1 MAKRPIPDIVISRLP
16 KYLQTLHQIKEEH
29 IYTISSTELGERIGI
44 SAAQLRKD
52 LSYFGEFGKQGTGYH
67 INILIEELENILKVD
82 RPWNIVIVGAGD
94 LGSALARYQ
103 GFSKFGYNILYIF
116 DNDPNKV
123 GKRIGNYIIEDSSS
137 MLEKVATSNVKIAMI
152 TVPASAAQQVTDQLI
167 SAGVQA
173 ILNYAP
179 INLHVPEGIRVQY
192 IDPIRQIQSM
202 TYYL

>member
-16 KYLQTLHQIKEEH
+16 KYLQTLHQIKDEN

-52 LSYFGEFGKQGTGYH
+52 LSHFGEFGKQGTGYN
-67 INILIEELENILKVD
+67 INILIEELESILKVD

-103 GFSKFGYNILYIF
+103 GFSRFGYNILNIF
-116 DNDPNKV
+116 DNDPEKI
-123 GKRIGNYIIEDSSS
+123 GKRIGNFIVEDSNKMS
-137 MLEKVATSNVKIAMI
+137 KRVALSNVKIAMI
-152 TVPASAAQQVTDQLI
+152 TVPASVAQQVTDQLI

-173 ILNYAP
+173 FLNYAP
-179 INLHVPEGIRVQY
+179 IILHVPDGIRVQY
-192 IDPIRQIQSM
+192 IDPIRQIQRM